1 MEIAWGR
8 VLPVLVSIC
17 IIIAIAILREY
28 SKTLAAIAAT
38 MPINLPLGLWLVYGA
53 SNREEVEYFTRSL
66 FLNMLPT
73 MLFVIITWQ
82 AARAG
87 WKLLPMIAA
96 GYAGWGIAL
105 GLLMLIRRALDF

>member
-8 VLPVLVSIC
+8 VLPVIISIG

-53 SNREEVEYFTRSL
+53 STKSEMEYFTRSL

-87 WKLLPMIAA
+87 WKLLPMIGA
-96 GYAGWGIAL
+96 GYAGWGITL
-105 GLLMLIRRALDF
+105 GLLMLIRQAAGF